1 MLAARLTTRGLFFS
15 RMLVVMN
22 ATSSNCNALV
32 QAAYDAI
39 AHNDSRA
46 AEDACRLAL
55 AIDPAHIEALG
66 VLGFLLHSA
75 GRFTESEEVFAK
87 LVEVQPAEPSHWMNL
102 GTARRC
108 GGRLD
113 EALVAFANASSRGA
127 DSADF
132 FYNVGLTHID
142 RKDFESGLS
151 VLAQAVALAPD
162 DAEIRYRY
170 ALCCYE
176 RLRTEEALAALEYWD
191 NLSGLTPEVVA
202 NIGLLL
208 MNLGAPERAEPAVRQ
223 AVAEAGSDPQPLL
236 TLIQLLERTNRLAEA
251 IRLLPQLIA
260 HPAAHTL
267 GTELTLMRA
276 QLAQRGSEHETARTL
291 FAELLADCKEPHLA
305 HLLQFPLAKSLDA
318 LERHGEAVETL
329 HAAHR
334 SQINLLRMTAP
345 VLIARGA
352 PNMFITRFGCDPEDI
367 AAWDDSVPPP
377 LEASPVFIVAF
388 PRSGTTLLELTLDSH
403 PQLVSMDE
411 QPFIQNALDDMVAEG
426 VSYPER
432 LSGLSAEQLNGVRA
446 KYWERV
452 RRKVTLQPGQRLVD
466 KNPLNI
472 LRLPV
477 IRRLFPKAP
486 VILAIRHPCD
496 VILSCYMQHFR
507 APDFAILCSDFQALA
522 VGFRRTFDFWYEQK
536 ELLEP
541 RSMELR
547 YETFTRLFQEQI
559 REILE
564 FLELPWND
572 AVLRPQ
578 ETARDKKFIST
589 PSYSQVIQPVS
600 SKAVGRWH
608 SYEKDLSKV
617 LPIIE
622 PYLERWGYEGLGS
635 SNSR

>member
-1 MLAARLTTRGLFFS
+1 MS
-15 RMLVVMN
+15 
-22 ATSSNCNALV
+22 ATSSNSTALI

-39 AHNDSRA
+39 ARNDSQA
-46 AEDACRLAL
+46 AEQACRHAL
-55 AIDPAHIEALG
+55 AIDPVHIEALG

-75 GRFTESEEVFAK
+75 GRFAESEDVFAK
-87 LVEVQPAEPSHWMNL
+87 LVDLQPAEPSQWMNL

-108 GGRLD
+108 AGRLD
-113 EALVAFANASSRGA
+113 EALLAFANASSRGA

-142 RKDFESGLS
+142 RKDFESGRS

-176 RLRTEEALAALEYWD
+176 RLRTEDALAALEHWD
-191 NLSGLTPEVVA
+191 NLSSLTPEVVA

-208 MNLGAPERAEPAVRQ
+208 MNLGTPERAEPAVRQ
-223 AVAEAGSDPQPLL
+223 AVAEAGSDAHPLL
-236 TLIQLLERTNRLAEA
+236 TLIQLLERTNRLDEA
-251 IRLLPQLIA
+251 ISLLPQLIA

-267 GTELTLMRA
+267 GSELTLMRA
-276 QLAQRGSEHETARTL
+276 QLAERRSEHETARTL
-291 FAELLADCKEPHLA
+291 FAELLDDCKEPHLT

-318 LERHGEAVETL
+318 LGRYGEAAETL

-334 SQINLLRMTAP
+334 SQIDLLRMTAP
-345 VLIARGA
+345 ALVARGA

-367 AAWDDSVPPP
+367 AAWNGSTSPP

-403 PQLVSMDE
+403 PQLKSMDE
-411 QPFIQNALDDMVAEG
+411 QPFIQNALDDMVAAG
-426 VSYPER
+426 ASYPER
-432 LSGLSAEQLNGVRA
+432 LSGLSAAQLDQVRA
-446 KYWERV
+446 EYWERV
-452 RRKVTLQPGQRLVD
+452 RRKVTLQPGQRLID

-477 IRRLFPKAP
+477 IRRLFPNAP

-536 ELLEP
+536 ELLQP
-541 RSMELR
+541 RSKELR
-547 YETFTRLFQEQI
+547 YETFTRRFQEQV
-559 REILE
+559 REILA
-564 FLELPWND
+564 FLALPWDD

-578 ETARDKKFIST
+578 ETALDKKFIST

-600 SKAVGRWH
+600 SSAVGRWH
-608 SYEKDLSKV
+608 SYEKEMAQV

-622 PYLERWGYEGLGS
+622 PYLELWGYEGLGS